1 MRWMETHDHVEVGMS
16 DLTQRAAARAQA
28 WDGGPLQEEDGFQT
42 AEAIGIAAV
51 GLLVLAAILGVL
63 QVLGVD
69 VINWIR
75 DTFGI
80 PGG

>member
-1 MRWMETHDHVEVGMS
+1 MEIHNHVEVGMS
-16 DLTQRAAARAQA
+16 DWMLQAAARAQG
-28 WDGGPLQEEDGFQT
+28 WDGGRLQDEDGFQT

-51 GLLVLAAILGVL
+51 GLLVLAGILGVL